1 MKNAHCTNRQQTA
14 NTSSNLRG
22 ITLGELQSVNLQK
35 VYSWKH
41 MLVQLQLYHIWSRS
55 VMRTT
60 IQSYLLCKGMHDIV
74 GCAWARALS
83 IAQPQAT
90 EWHKST
96 CTFTCTTSTRRAQH
110 RNCLV
115 TYGQYRCCTLVQ
127 HTMCSAKHKKAW
139 KHTLAILLL
148 AKLQRS
154 LCGPL
159 IVIVVDSGDSIF
171 LYLE

>member
-1 MKNAHCTNRQQTA
+1 MFTAQTGS
-14 NTSSNLRG
+14 TSSNLGG
-22 ITLGELQSVNLQK
+22 ITLGGLQSVNLLI

-41 MLVQLQLYHIWSRS
+41 VLVQLYLFWSRS

-60 IQSYLLCKGMHDIV
+60 IQLYLLYRGMHDIV
-74 GCAWARALS
+74 GWSWASALS
-83 IAQPQAT
+83 IAQFRPQNDTKVHA
-90 EWHKST
+90 HSHAHSHAQLINST
-96 CTFTCTTSTRRAQH
+96 HTAQH